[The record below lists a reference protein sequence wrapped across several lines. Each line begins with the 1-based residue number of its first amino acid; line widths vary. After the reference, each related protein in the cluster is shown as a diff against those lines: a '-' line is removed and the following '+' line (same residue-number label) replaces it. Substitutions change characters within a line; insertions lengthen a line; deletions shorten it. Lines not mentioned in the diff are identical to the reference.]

1 MPIQSQRIQRQE
13 TASSQ
18 GPTAQERAAYQPTST
33 PSPGEA
39 EEKPSQDEGFD
50 WISDKQWSA
59 LKSFMEGHQD
69 KLAREEAGQEPAG
82 LQMSP
87 EEKAQQEAREQAL
100 AELTRRQELARSG
113 RLPRAK
119 VEYVS
124 EKRTPGE
131 SSLSTAKEVTQHSPQ
146 EEGEVQAEA
155 PAVPSAETST
165 ADTAPE
171 TMDISAESPAPMVE
185 PTPKPSAQE
194 TPMDSSVPPAEPIP
208 PTAADQTPAP
218 ANDKT
223 QRQVDKPTREQ
234 QRSIE
239 SQESGLVTP
248 ASSLEEKPAGET
260 MGEFHPSRPLDS
272 GLDLT
277 TETLVDKFQ
286 QVVGESTE
294 LAKTKPSSI
303 QREPTRKSPEIEP
316 VESQPVTEIDRQ
328 VALESTISPSATPG
342 EQQPPG
348 LGRRLLDMARSL
360 LGREEAAPEPV
371 RPAEELPGRPP
382 IEPQTKVQADSST
395 GSAGQIVQRRPIQE
409 ELAVTSSGAADEESK
424 ATSENLQPQESVTED
439 IVTGQASGQE
449 ASKEIPAQIQREDQ
463 LELGQDEQT
472 AAVKTGERQVVAEED
487 SKTETGPASQ
497 GEVIARQEQTGEAS
511 LTSIDMVGGEPVV
524 QAAEQAPEVITEV
537 EDKLRPPRSR
547 DSSLEP
553 SMKESED
560 VTDFKAIESADD
572 QTTTQPFPL
581 QDVWPVQELHH
592 PKDLPPSMTRPV
604 ETSKPSS
611 TTQRKPAGDDIFA
624 DEVHQATKDVTPG
637 KPTDSS
643 IELVTPRKPRP
654 SLPPAPKPSPDVQRK
669 PPESRQPDL
678 VEPIPADDTASKR
691 PEKKPY
697 LVSTEIGDLPS
708 DLWQLLGEKPPKAQ
722 EKAPP
727 SMAQAEMTTTAP
739 VVQLMPETNG
749 APAQISEMPSPL
761 VTQEFPVPGVQRA
774 VRIEEVEAVTES
786 EPGETETTQEPEID
800 VDQLARDVFP
810 EIKRRLKVEWER
822 GRGRF

>member
-1 MPIQSQRIQRQE
+1 MLISNALIQRVRRHSAMATLYRSIVDDVAVGPQPLATSMATSDGVSIPKASLLPSGSTLPEGRVFTIAGGMRPYSKAGHRPAAPTRASMPIQSQRIQRQE

-18 GPTAQERAAYQPTST
+18 GPTAQERVAHQPPFT

-87 EEKAQQEAREQAL
+87 EEKAQQEAREQAQ

-155 PAVPSAETST
+155 PAVPSAETSI

-171 TMDISAESPAPMVE
+171 TMDIPAESPAPMVE

-248 ASSLEEKPAGET
+248 ASSLVEKPAGET

-277 TETLVDKFQ
+277 TETLVDKPQ

-328 VALESTISPSATPG
+328 AALESTISPSATPG

-360 LGREEAAPEPV
+360 
-371 RPAEELPGRPP
+371 
-382 IEPQTKVQADSST
+382 
-395 GSAGQIVQRRPIQE
+395 
-409 ELAVTSSGAADEESK
+409 
-424 ATSENLQPQESVTED
+424 
-439 IVTGQASGQE
+439 
-449 ASKEIPAQIQREDQ
+449 
-463 LELGQDEQT
+463 
-472 AAVKTGERQVVAEED
+472 
-487 SKTETGPASQ
+487 
-497 GEVIARQEQTGEAS
+497 
-511 LTSIDMVGGEPVV
+511 
-524 QAAEQAPEVITEV
+524 
-537 EDKLRPPRSR
+537 
-547 DSSLEP
+547 
-553 SMKESED
+553 
-560 VTDFKAIESADD
+560 
-572 QTTTQPFPL
+572 
-581 QDVWPVQELHH
+581 
-592 PKDLPPSMTRPV
+592 
-604 ETSKPSS
+604 
-611 TTQRKPAGDDIFA
+611 
-624 DEVHQATKDVTPG
+624 
-637 KPTDSS
+637 
-643 IELVTPRKPRP
+643 
-654 SLPPAPKPSPDVQRK
+654 
-669 PPESRQPDL
+669 
-678 VEPIPADDTASKR
+678 
-691 PEKKPY
+691 
-697 LVSTEIGDLPS
+697 
-708 DLWQLLGEKPPKAQ
+708 
-722 EKAPP
+722 
-727 SMAQAEMTTTAP
+727 
-739 VVQLMPETNG
+739 
-749 APAQISEMPSPL
+749 
-761 VTQEFPVPGVQRA
+761 
-774 VRIEEVEAVTES
+774 
-786 EPGETETTQEPEID
+786 
-800 VDQLARDVFP
+800 
-810 EIKRRLKVEWER
+810 
-822 GRGRF
+822 